1 MSTAL
6 ALAALTCWLCRPL
19 VSPRSRLTVP
29 DDLHRH
35 LRTLGRQGRLTSLAL
50 LLTIATLVAVVGTPN
65 GVNPDLRDLRWA
77 DASCGKQE
85 SPYDP
90 PTCFALEPGGQWVM
104 EEVRPDGTRMII
116 ATVATPD
123 FR

>member
-19 VSPRSRLTVP
+19 VAPRWRFAADDLRRQLRALGGQVRLTV
-29 DDLHRH
+29 L
-35 LRTLGRQGRLTSLAL
+35 SLV
-50 LLTIATLVAVVGTPN
+50 LTIVALVAVVRTPS

-77 DASCGKQE
+77 DASCGRQE

-90 PTCFALEPGGQWVM
+90 PTCYALEPGGQWVV
-104 EEVRPDGTRMII
+104 EQVRPDRTRVVI
-116 ATVATPD
+116 ATITSPPL
-123 FR
+123 R